1 MKTKFS
7 PIVRNY
13 DVEIGKDTEAFTVH
27 TKNTYENAQVSMSI
41 DGGAY
46 VDGDVRTF
54 DKLPLDTKNFTVTV
68 KITVDEKDGIY
79 VLNVTRLDKLIP
91 EAFLENIELEDETA
105 AGDGLYEMTPAFEEK
120 DAEYSAKVNYT
131 DNTITLTVTAK
142 DPANDKLAVTT
153 SDGKVTTVTSGTA
166 TEITLPSSFLDSEH
180 STETVTV
187 TVENKDGKIGK
198 YELKIT
204 RDDRAN
210 GDARLASLTT
220 DKFDLSKVF
229 NPEIFSYVVN
239 ISPYDEDI
247 TVTAEAKNPTD
258 SIVFTHKGNS

>member
-1 MKTKFS
+1 M
-7 PIVRNY
+7 
-13 DVEIGKDTEAFTVH
+13 
-27 TKNTYENAQVSMSI
+27 
-41 DGGAY
+41 
-46 VDGDVRTF
+46 
-54 DKLPLDTKNFTVTV
+54 
-68 KITVDEKDGIY
+68 
-79 VLNVTRLDKLIP
+79 LNILLR
-91 EAFLENIELEDETA
+91 F
-105 AGDGLYEMTPAFEEK
+105 
-120 DAEYSAKVNYT
+120 NYT

-258 SIVFTHKGNS
+258 SIVFTHKGKIRQNQSAVQVRNLSLTRVKL